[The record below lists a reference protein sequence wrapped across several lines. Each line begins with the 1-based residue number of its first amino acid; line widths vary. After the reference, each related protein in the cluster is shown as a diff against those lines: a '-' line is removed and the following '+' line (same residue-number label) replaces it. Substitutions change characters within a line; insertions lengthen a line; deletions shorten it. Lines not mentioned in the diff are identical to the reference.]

1 MNIIEVRAKIAATPS
16 TVWAFLGDFG
26 GVAAWN
32 PFVVSAEISGE
43 GVGMTRAITAA
54 GGARIVERLESIAA
68 GERHLRYSVLL
79 ESGVISTADIRL
91 DQDDAGETVIVWQS
105 IRESDLTPDQ
115 QDAIAS
121 TLRSRID
128 ALAQAVA
135 AA

>member
-1 MNIIEVRAKIAATPS
+1 MLELGTPC
-16 TVWAFLGDFG
+16 
-26 GVAAWN
+26 
-32 PFVVSAEISGE
+32 SA
-43 GVGMTRAITAA
+43 RAITAA